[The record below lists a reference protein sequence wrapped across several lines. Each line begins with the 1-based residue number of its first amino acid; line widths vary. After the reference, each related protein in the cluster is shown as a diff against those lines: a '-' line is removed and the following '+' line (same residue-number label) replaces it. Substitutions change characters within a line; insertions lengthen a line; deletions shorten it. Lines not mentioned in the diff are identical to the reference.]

1 MKKLLGLLLLASAC
15 TNNMPESSAPA
26 ADHRPNTFRSEAIA
40 AAPTAGKVDEP
51 EAPQARLDEE
61 GEPAEPAGDDS
72 AYAVV
77 EERDHNAFTKEVNRH
92 LENGYHLRGAMRTE
106 RTGPSTF
113 VYLQALVRHRAD
125 K

>member
-26 ADHRPNTFRSEAIA
+26 AAHRPTTFRSETIA
-40 AAPTAGKVDEP
+40 VGGPREKVEMLDEEEESVAPTA
-51 EAPQARLDEE
+51 
-61 GEPAEPAGDDS
+61 DS
-72 AYAVV
+72 AYTVV
-77 EERDHNAFTKEVNRH
+77 EERNHHKFTKEVNKR
-92 LENGYHLRGAMRTE
+92 LEMGYHLRGAMRTE

-113 VYLQALVRHRAD
+113 VYLQALVRDRAG